1 MIIQLFFI
9 KKIYLVKTCVEI
21 IVMNEKNIFEES
33 IDLQI
38 QAKKIGLDWLEI
50 DGIISKLKEETK
62 EVEQAIIGKDQ
73 ESIKEELGDLFFT
86 FLCLTRHLKIDPN
99 QVLMSANLKFKKR
112 FEKVKS
118 LLEKDGKCFANPEEM
133 EKLWQLIKK
142 AD

>member
-1 MIIQLFFI
+1 
-9 KKIYLVKTCVEI
+9 
-21 IVMNEKNIFEES
+21 MNEKNIFEES

-73 ESIKEELGDLFFT
+73 ESIREELGDLFFT

-112 FEKVKS
+112 FEQVKL
-118 LLEKDGKCFANPEEM
+118 LLEKNGKSFANPEEM

-142 AD
+142 ED

>member
-1 MIIQLFFI
+1 
-9 KKIYLVKTCVEI
+9 
-21 IVMNEKNIFEES
+21 MNEKNIFEES

-62 EVEQAIIGKDQ
+62 EVEEAITGKDQ

-112 FEKVKS
+112 FEQVKS
-118 LLEKDGKCFANPEEM
+118 LLEKNGKSFANPEEM

-142 AD
+142 QD